1 MSEYIVTIVPVI
13 DDEFAGPATQTIVRI
28 DTQAG
33 RPAVKE
39 FTVRAPE
46 GSGLVTSELS
56 YLDIESLLRAFE
68 PCAAADAA
76 PRVDTAAEPEPEP
89 EAGSAGSRRSVQP
102 KGAAPTSARRAA
114 AAGRAASD
122 GGVPPSRAYRRAPDP
137 AELEAAYAEAGSIS
151 GLAAHFDVPVHTAQ
165 GWITRA
171 RRKKAL
177 SSVES

>member
-76 PRVDTAAEPEPEP
+76 PRVDTAAEPE
-89 EAGSAGSRRSVQP
+89 AGSAGSRRSVQP
-102 KGAAPTSARRAA
+102 KAAAPTSARRAA
-114 AAGRAASD
+114 AAGRAAAD